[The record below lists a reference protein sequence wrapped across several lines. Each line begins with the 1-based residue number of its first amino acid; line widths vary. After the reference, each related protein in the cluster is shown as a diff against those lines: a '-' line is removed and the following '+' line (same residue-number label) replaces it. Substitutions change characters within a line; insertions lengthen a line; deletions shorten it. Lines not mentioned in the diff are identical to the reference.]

1 MIDDARTFLGTD
13 LSGARFRDVVLVDA
27 KITGLITGLTVND
40 VEVEPLINAELDR
53 RHPERILLRSADP
66 DDLGR
71 GWRIVREQWSA
82 TLARIRALP
91 GRQRRERVDG
101 EWSALETLRHL
112 IFVADDWFGRTVRG
126 EAQPYWP
133 AGLVPSFLEAFH
145 PEQLGIDLAAD
156 PDLAAI
162 EQRWTERTAQ
172 LDAWLA
178 TLTEAELARECPSS
192 FSSGAGATLPARTCL
207 HAVLEEF
214 AAHRRYA
221 ERDLDRLVTVDGK

>member
-1 MIDDARTFLGTD
+1 MSDDARTFLGTD

-53 RHPERILLRSADP
+53 RHPERILFRSADP
-66 DDLGR
+66 DDLRR
-71 GWRIVREQWSA
+71 GWEIVREQWSA

-91 GRQRRERVDG
+91 EPLRRDRVDG

-133 AGLVPSFLEAFH
+133 GGLVPSFLEAFH
-145 PEQLGIDLAAD
+145 PEQLGLDLAAD

-162 EQRWTERTAQ
+162 ERRWTERTGQ
-172 LDAWLA
+172 LDAWL
-178 TLTEAELARECPSS
+178 TTMTEAELARECPSS
-192 FSSGAGATLPARTCL
+192 FSSGAGALLPARTCI

-214 AAHRRYA
+214 GAHRRYA